1 MLYCKPENDILHQ
14 KDMYEGKTNMYKK
27 QLSLKEI
34 SMCLNPRACHCDH
47 SKIHPY

>member
-27 QLSLKEI
+27 QSY
-34 SMCLNPRACHCDH
+34 R
-47 SKIHPY
+47 